1 MPWWFMNPYDGW
13 TVFQH
18 GAYVA
23 FAFSVLLFGALAFR
37 QVLDDLELRR
47 RRCGEDLL
55 LLISAPGML
64 LSLLGVTATVLAGL
78 YCYQTEPPTVFRYAL
93 PLVGGVQMTQIIL
106 RLYFQRTRLRT
117 QSIVIRPIVR
127 QGPIVIPYSDI
138 TGVEIRDARIW
149 ITVLVSH
156 SQGEAVAFRIFPFRK
171 AALESRL
178 RQSTSVPIGHVG
190 ISED

>member
-1 MPWWFMNPYDGW
+1 MKSYDAW

-37 QVLDDLELRR
+37 QVLDDIELRR

-55 LLISAPGML
+55 LLISAPGTL
-64 LSLLGVTATVLAGL
+64 LALLGVAITIVVGL

-106 RLYFQRTRLRT
+106 RLFFQRTRLRT

-138 TGVEIRDARIW
+138 TSVEISNARLW
-149 ITVLVSH
+149 VSVQVSH
-156 SQGEAVAFRIFPFRK
+156 SKGEPAAFRIFPFRR
-171 AALESRL
+171 AVLESRL
-178 RQSTSVPIGHVG
+178 RQSTSARISHVG
-190 ISED
+190 VSDD

>member
-1 MPWWFMNPYDGW
+1 MSPYDSW
-13 TVFQH
+13 TVLQH

-55 LLISAPGML
+55 LFISAPGVL
-64 LSLLGVTATVLAGL
+64 LGLLGVAATIVAGL

-93 PLVGGVQMTQIIL
+93 PLVGGVQMAQIFL

-127 QGPIVIPYSDI
+127 TGPIVIPYADI
-138 TGVEIRDARIW
+138 TEVTMEHARLW
-149 ITVLVSH
+149 TTVRISH
-156 SQGEAVAFRIFPFRK
+156 ARGEAVAFRIFPFRRMVL
-171 AALESRL
+171 ASRL
-178 RQSTSVPIGHVG
+178 QQSTSARIGHVG
-190 ISED
+190 VSDQ